1 MINDDHL
8 YLDRPQLA
16 ARGWTRTLMERFLQS
31 PDRWATVD
39 HWKNYTGKATY
50 FIEKVIAAE
59 QLAEFKMA
67 FQVSIVRRK
76 LTQREVRAAMKER
89 ARVDA
94 DYREWIKTVGPQDV
108 EIMILIDELAAEF
121 EAARAMGYRTPH
133 K

>member
-1 MINDDHL
+1 
-8 YLDRPQLA
+8 
-16 ARGWTRTLMERFLQS
+16 MERFLPN
-31 PDRWATVD
+31 PDRWVTVD

-59 QLAEFKMA
+59 QLAEFKKA
-67 FQVSIVRRK
+67 FQVSTVRRK

-89 ARVDA
+89 ARVNA
-94 DYREWIKTVGPQDV
+94 EYREWIRTVQPQDI

-121 EAARAMGYRTPH
+121 EAARAMGYRTTH